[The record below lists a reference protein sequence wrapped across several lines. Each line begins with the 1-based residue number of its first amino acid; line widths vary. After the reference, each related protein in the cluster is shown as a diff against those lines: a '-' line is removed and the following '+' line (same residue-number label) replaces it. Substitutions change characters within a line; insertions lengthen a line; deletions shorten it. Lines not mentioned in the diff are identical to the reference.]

1 MMRLIVSVP
10 DLDIQ
15 RCVLQIKKQIKKGF
29 EDYMITIIRW
39 FILKSKEIKMK
50 LAVMSFLEQIVNEV
64 VNNSND
70 IQKKIIDSVVKNIH
84 ESNNEQNKK
93 MAK

>member
-1 MMRLIVSVP
+1 
-10 DLDIQ
+10 
-15 RCVLQIKKQIKKGF
+15 
-29 EDYMITIIRW
+29 
-39 FILKSKEIKMK
+39 MK

-84 ESNNEQNKK
+84 ESNNEQQQEND
-93 MAK
+93 

>member
-1 MMRLIVSVP
+1 
-10 DLDIQ
+10 
-15 RCVLQIKKQIKKGF
+15 
-29 EDYMITIIRW
+29 
-39 FILKSKEIKMK
+39 MK

-93 MAK
+93 MTK

>member
-1 MMRLIVSVP
+1 
-10 DLDIQ
+10 
-15 RCVLQIKKQIKKGF
+15 
-29 EDYMITIIRW
+29 MITIIRW

>member
-1 MMRLIVSVP
+1 
-10 DLDIQ
+10 
-15 RCVLQIKKQIKKGF
+15 
-29 EDYMITIIRW
+29 MITIIRW

-93 MAK
+93 MTK